1 MNVDVEV
8 LLLLSSSLIISTIN
22 MVHNIIMATNG
33 IIHNSTVDMGINNG
47 VQGDNRSNNSGV
59 QVVVDMALH
68 HNITA
73 IQVVDIIHPNHRL
86 HHH

>member
-8 LLLLSSSLIISTIN
+8 LLLSSSLIISMIN

-33 IIHNSTVDMGINNG
+33 IIRVDMDINNG
-47 VQGDNRSNNSGV
+47 VQGDNNSGV

-68 HNITA
+68 RNITA
-73 IQVVDIIHPNHRL
+73 IQVADIINPNHRL